1 MNEQFLAALQA
12 ENLPVSLDE
21 SLGRHTTFRIGGNA
35 DFFCV
40 PATVTQLTRI
50 LELCRQYQ
58 VRTYLLGNGSNT
70 LFSDAGFGGAVICLT
85 GLNSRFSMQ
94 AQPDGSTKVLA
105 PAGMMLSALCN
116 TAQKESLAG
125 LEFAFGIPGTVGG
138 AVYMNAGAYGGE
150 IKDVLTAVT
159 FLDENLHLQTLPV
172 QELQLGY
179 RTSIFERCSWCIL
192 EAEFTLHP
200 GDAQEIHT
208 AMQEYMRRRKEKQ
221 PLEYPSA
228 GSTFKRPV
236 GQFAGKLIEDCGL
249 RGFRVGGAAISE
261 KHCGFV
267 VNLGN
272 ATCADVVSLT
282 EQVRLAIEMLEE
294 AGALETLPKPLQQAA
309 RLRMQYPEMPLAKL
323 AEKFDPPVSK
333 AGLSHRFKRIQEA
346 AARLN
351 AAASAQPEEQENPK
365 EPEPAGQDIAPS
377 PQ

>member
-1 MNEQFLAALQA
+1 MSWYEELDVWTADY
-12 ENLPVSLDE
+12 LPDMAYEKDVPLRRYTS
-21 SLGRHTTFRIGGNA
+21 FRIGGA
-35 DFFCV
+35 ARRMAFPRSGEELV
-40 PATVTQLTRI
+40 LLVSRA
-50 LELCRQYQ
+50 LELGARPF
-58 VRTYLLGNGSNT
+58 VLGNGTNV
-70 LFSDAGFGGAVICLT
+70 LFPDEGVDRLVISTREMNRVCRGENENEIIAECGA
-85 GLNSRFSMQ
+85 SM
-94 AQPDGSTKVLA
+94 ANMAVF
-105 PAGMMLSALCN
+105 
-116 TAQKESLAG
+116 AQKEGLSG
-125 LEFAFGIPGTVGG
+125 LEFAHGIPGSVGG
-138 AVYMNAGAYGGE
+138 GVTMNAGAYGGE

-200 GDAQEIHT
+200 GDAQEIRT

-282 EQVRLAIEMLEE
+282 EQVRQIVLEKT
-294 AGALETLPKPLQQAA
+294 GCTLE
-309 RLRMQYPEMPLAKL
+309 REIRVVE
-323 AEKFDPPVSK
+323 
-333 AGLSHRFKRIQEA
+333 
-346 AARLN
+346 
-351 AAASAQPEEQENPK
+351 
-365 EPEPAGQDIAPS
+365 
-377 PQ
+377 

>member
-1 MNEQFLAALQA
+1 MNEQFLSALQA

-150 IKDVLTAVT
+150 MKQAAVRTTALSMDGAMRV
-159 FLDENLHLQTLPV
+159 FSGDEQ
-172 QELQLGY
+172 GFSY
-179 RTSIFERCSWCIL
+179 RTSAFENLDMIIVKTVFRL
-192 EAEFTLHP
+192 LP
-200 GDAQEIHT
+200 GQTDAI
-208 AMQEYMRRRKEKQ
+208 AARMQSLMEKRRASQ
-221 PLEYPSA
+221 PLELPSA
-228 GSTFKRPV
+228 GSTFKRPE
-236 GQFAGKLIEDCGL
+236 GAYAGALIEQAQLKGV
-249 RGFRVGGAAISE
+249 RVGGACVSE
-261 KHCGFV
+261 KHAGFV
-267 VNLGN
+267 VNTGG
-272 ATCADVVSLT
+272 ATAQDV
-282 EQVRLAIEMLEE
+282 R
-294 AGALETLPKPLQQAA
+294 ALIALIQKRVFETSGFHL
-309 RLRMQYPEMPLAKL
+309 
-323 AEKFDPPVSK
+323 
-333 AGLSHRFKRIQEA
+333 
-346 AARLN
+346 
-351 AAASAQPEEQENPK
+351 QPEVR
-365 EPEPAGQDIAPS
+365 IW
-377 PQ
+377 

>member
-1 MNEQFLAALQA
+1 MWSSELQQTIIQSCKTA
-12 ENLPVSLDE
+12 EFRLLEPLS
-21 SLGRHTTFRIGGNA
+21 RHTSFRIGG
-35 DFFCV
+35 
-40 PATVTQLTRI
+40 PAAVMVFPKTVEELKPLLQTASAHGITPYI
-50 LELCRQYQ
+50 L
-58 VRTYLLGNGSNT
+58 G
-70 LFSDAGFGGAVICLT
+70 AGTNVLAPDEGLQAIVICLKDALT
-85 GLNSRFSMQ
+85 SIRLLDKTRMEVFAGESM
-94 AQPDGSTKVLA
+94 AKAAVFA
-105 PAGMMLSALCN
+105 KNHAL
-116 TAQKESLAG
+116 TG
-125 LEFAFGIPGTVGG
+125 LEFAHGIPGTLGG
-138 AVYMNAGAYGGE
+138 GVFMNAGAYGGE

-282 EQVRLAIEMLEE
+282 EQVRQIVLEKT
-294 AGALETLPKPLQQAA
+294 GCTLE
-309 RLRMQYPEMPLAKL
+309 REIRVVE
-323 AEKFDPPVSK
+323 
-333 AGLSHRFKRIQEA
+333 
-346 AARLN
+346 
-351 AAASAQPEEQENPK
+351 
-365 EPEPAGQDIAPS
+365 
-377 PQ
+377 

>member
-1 MNEQFLAALQA
+1 M
-12 ENLPVSLDE
+12 
-21 SLGRHTTFRIGGNA
+21 
-35 DFFCV
+35 
-40 PATVTQLTRI
+40 
-50 LELCRQYQ
+50 
-58 VRTYLLGNGSNT
+58 
-70 LFSDAGFGGAVICLT
+70 
-85 GLNSRFSMQ
+85 
-94 AQPDGSTKVLA
+94 
-105 PAGMMLSALCN
+105 
-116 TAQKESLAG
+116 
-125 LEFAFGIPGTVGG
+125 EFAAGIPGTVGG
-138 AVYMNAGAYGGE
+138 AAYMNAGAYGGE

-282 EQVRLAIEMLEE
+282 EQVRQIVLEKT
-294 AGALETLPKPLQQAA
+294 GCTLE
-309 RLRMQYPEMPLAKL
+309 REIRVVE
-323 AEKFDPPVSK
+323 
-333 AGLSHRFKRIQEA
+333 
-346 AARLN
+346 
-351 AAASAQPEEQENPK
+351 
-365 EPEPAGQDIAPS
+365 
-377 PQ
+377 